1 MTVHGIF
8 MECSPELEEILK
20 VVFNLNSRE
29 IDILMVLCDEDLQV
43 EEIAD
48 HIGLERST
56 VQRYLSSL
64 KKTGLVN
71 ISKEGRRHV
80 YHVDKQELKSQAND
94 RLEQWYSEK
103 KDAVKQL

>member
-1 MTVHGIF
+1 

-29 IDILMVLCDEDLQV
+29 IDILMVLCDEQLKVQ
-43 EEIAD
+43 EIGD
-48 HIGLERST
+48 SVGLERST

-71 ISKEGRRHV
+71 VSKDGRKHV
-80 YHVDKQELKSQAND
+80 YDVDREELKDQAHD
-94 RLEQWYSEK
+94 RLEDWYGEK
-103 KDAVKQL
+103 EEAIRQI